1 MQAPS
6 MATIQ
11 LSNITKSYGDVQAIL
26 GVDLDINDG
35 EFVAFVGPSGCGKST
50 LLRMIAGLEEITGGT
65 LSIGERRVNTMEPRD
80 RDVAMVFQDYALY
93 PHMSVAD
100 NIGFGLKMR
109 KASVDD
115 IKTRVA
121 HAASILQIEHLLDR
135 KPAHLS
141 GGQRQR
147 VAMGRA
153 IVRKPSVFLFDE
165 PLSNLDAKLRIDMR
179 TQIKRLRE
187 ILQTTTV
194 YVTHDQVEAM
204 TLADRIVIMR
214 NGLIEQT
221 GKPIDL
227 YKAPANRFV
236 AEFIGS
242 PQMNMLN
249 ATVVTCQPGSSATLK
264 IGDSILTV
272 GPLHG
277 CVPAD
282 AVSLGIRPEHLLVDS
297 EPVYLEGTVEL
308 IEQMGSDTMVL
319 CHYNGQEFNAR
330 IPADWPVTIG
340 QTIPFAVK
348 QERLHVFSDAT
359 GERLNVDTDVLEKR

>member
-1 MQAPS
+1 
-6 MATIQ
+6 
-11 LSNITKSYGDVQAIL
+11 
-26 GVDLDINDG
+26 
-35 EFVAFVGPSGCGKST
+35 
-50 LLRMIAGLEEITGGT
+50 
-65 LSIGERRVNTMEPRD
+65 
-80 RDVAMVFQDYALY
+80 
-93 PHMSVAD
+93 
-100 NIGFGLKMR
+100 MR
-109 KASVDD
+109 KASEDD
-115 IKTRVA
+115 IIKRVA

-135 KPAHLS
+135 KPAQLS

-214 NGLIEQT
+214 DGLIEQT

-227 YKAPANRFV
+227 YKAPVNRFV

-249 ATVVTCQPGSSATLK
+249 ATVATCPAGCVATLHL
-264 IGDSILTV
+264 GDSLLTT
-272 GPLHG
+272 GPLQNCTPG
-277 CVPAD
+277 D
-282 AVSLGIRPEHLLVDS
+282 AVLLGIRPEHLLVDS
-297 EPVYLEGTVEL
+297 EPVYLAGTVEL

-319 CHYNGQEFNAR
+319 CQYNGQEFNAR
-330 IPADWPVTIG
+330 IPADWPVAIA
-340 QTIPFAVK
+340 QTIPFSVK
-348 QERLHVFSDAT
+348 QVRLHVFSEAT
-359 GERLNVDTDVLEKR
+359 GERLNADADIDVATKLEPSGL